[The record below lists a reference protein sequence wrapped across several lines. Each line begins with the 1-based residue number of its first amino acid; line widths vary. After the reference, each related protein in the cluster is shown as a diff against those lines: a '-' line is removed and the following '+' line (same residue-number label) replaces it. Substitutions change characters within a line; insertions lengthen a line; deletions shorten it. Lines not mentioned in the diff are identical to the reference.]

1 MDYNWDIEGNKSP
14 VSNQESATSHGPS
27 KYSTMLGITEKSQP
41 PSLGPRPG
49 LPFDRQP
56 GRQDA
61 GHGHSGPDGDG
72 RTRRLFRGGGE
83 RWGRERLDA
92 GGSL

>member
-1 MDYNWDIEGNKSP
+1 MAHLSIAPCFASP
-14 VSNQESATSHGPS
+14 KNLSHRP
-27 KYSTMLGITEKSQP
+27 QA
-41 PSLGPRPG
+41 SLNPRTG

-83 RWGRERLDA
+83 GWERERLDA